1 MAVLT
6 LSSSGTL
13 GDHFPFLAL
22 GRALVKRGH
31 EVRYSAPLYLRPH
44 IEECG
49 MEFRRG
55 RPEMDP
61 ALVKS
66 RPLSFDHWKE
76 ERGGRPAVKDEKTDL
91 FAKLEIDNRLADLQ
105 EAAKGADMLLCSHLQ
120 PVGGL
125 VSKIVD
131 IPWVTICVTPS
142 LYPSPDTAAARGHL
156 AKQTVA
162 DHGPAARR
170 FFERMDLLRQSL
182 GMEPIASGNVSLLF
196 ESSRVLLATSPLF
209 GRPAPRPDREI
220 IQTGFW
226 LHDPPGWS
234 ARRPPE
240 DLVRLIAEKPHPL
253 VMAFSSQPLSEPEA
267 ILDVHLA
274 AAQSLGRVLI
284 AQAGWAE
291 LRSPRFKEACDR
303 HEAYL
308 FPEGPQ
314 DWLFSQAGAVITHGG
329 IGTIARALRAGAPL
343 LVEPFGNDQ
352 FYNSRQVLSLGAG
365 AAVNPHRL
373 TAEGLARVLAEKVLP
388 EATRL
393 RVRDG
398 ANGLNAT
405 GAIHDACVKI
415 EQWLERKS

>member
-6 LSSSGTL
+6 LSSCGTL

-22 GRALVKRGH
+22 GRALVQRGH
-31 EVRYSAPLYLRPH
+31 EVRYSAPLYLRPR

-55 RPEMDP
+55 RPEWDP
-61 ALVKS
+61 SHVKNDPS
-66 RPLSFDHWKE
+66 AFDHWKE
-76 ERGGRPAVKDEKTDL
+76 ERGGKAAAKDENLDI
-91 FAKLEIDNRLADLQ
+91 FAKMEVENRLADLQ
-105 EAAKGADMLLCSHLQ
+105 DACQGADMLLCSHLQ

-125 VSKIVD
+125 VSKALN

-142 LYPSPDTAAARGHL
+142 LYPSPDTSAAKGQL

-170 FFERMDLLRQSL
+170 FFERIDLLRQEL
-182 GMEPIASGNVSLLF
+182 GMELIGDGDVSQLF

-209 GRPAPRPDREI
+209 GTPASRPEREL

-234 ARRPPE
+234 AWRPPD
-240 DLVRLIAEKPHPL
+240 DLMQLIAEKPCPL
-253 VMAFSSQPLSEPEA
+253 VMAFSSQPLSSPEA

-274 AAQSLGRVLI
+274 AARRLGRVLI

-291 LRSPRFKEACDR
+291 LSSPRFKEACDR
-303 HEAYL
+303 QDAYL

-329 IGTIARALRAGAPL
+329 IGTIARALRAGAPI

-352 FYNSRQVLSLGAG
+352 FYNSRQVLGLGVG

-373 TAEGLARVLAEKVLP
+373 TAEGVARVLAEKVLP
-388 EATRL
+388 EAARL
-393 RVRDG
+393 RAHDY
-398 ANGLNAT
+398 ANRLNAT
-405 GAIHDACVKI
+405 DAVQQACTTI
-415 EQWLERKS
+415 ERWLVQ